1 MELAILAGLGA
12 LGWSFSAKGAQALPL
27 DHTPRLLSQKN
38 EFPFENQTECKTLL
52 ETDAQRA
59 RDHVARVYD
68 PQTGKYVFGPQSM
81 PGASDKTG
89 HVHSQRRMEMFTGA
103 EDTWNH
109 KCETTQIF
117 KPAELKVAINSGG
130 AARSA
135 DMLYDSK
142 ELIDRNVFG
151 TKMNNV
157 LPFEQTRVGPGVGV
171 DITTPS
177 ADGLHS
183 QFRVLPTDALNA
195 YRTNQLPT
203 PLAASGAAQ
212 PGVTNGGR
220 RYDTFVQSKPSLVTV
235 CAPNLGPATL
245 PTNAQS
251 WQPDVIHKS
260 VRSEGTSSEFR
271 GPSAAVAAT
280 GGSQTART
288 CESHVQ
294 RELLPDLP
302 WLQSRS
308 TVLAP
313 TEKCTDYVKQRK
325 GTKRESTVGW
335 LTGQSGSR
343 YGNYVDPGC
352 DDTIQKKQL
361 GGVCNSGGGHATA
374 RAGTKD
380 GCWSLKT
387 TTREQSAGFVGGK
400 YLVNSGDVRVSGP
413 GGSGLRDMTA
423 PTSCA
428 ASYLQKPSRNDSTVL
443 MGKGRETQGQCT
455 TGALRGGVVSDITH
469 HGAIKTRIDKVMYC
483 KQPSGFAPHALQ
495 RADPGRAKSCKKI
508 PSANPRELGL
518 GLN

>member
-12 LGWSFSAKGAQALPL
+12 LGWSFSAKGAATPPL
-27 DHTPRLLSQKN
+27 DHTPRLLSHKN

-59 RDHVARVYD
+59 RDHVTRVYD
-68 PQTGKYVFGPQSM
+68 PHTGKYVFSPQSM
-81 PGASDKTG
+81 PGASDKTA
-89 HVHSQRRMEMFTGA
+89 HVQNQRRMEMFTGA
-103 EDTWNH
+103 EETWNH
-109 KCETTQIF
+109 KCETTSIF
-117 KPAELKVAINSGG
+117 KPAELKVAVNSGG

-171 DITTPS
+171 DISTPS
-177 ADGLHS
+177 SDGLHS
-183 QFRVLPTDALNA
+183 QFRVLPTNALNA

-203 PLAASGAAQ
+203 PLAASGSVQ
-212 PGVTNGGR
+212 SGVTGGGR

-235 CAPNLGPATL
+235 CAPNLGPVTL

-251 WQPDVIHKS
+251 LHPEVIRKP
-260 VRSEGTSSEFR
+260 VRSEGTSCEFK
-271 GPSAAVAAT
+271 GPAAAVAAT

-288 CESHVQ
+288 CEGHVQ
-294 RELLPDLP
+294 RELLPATP
-302 WLQSRS
+302 WLQSQS
-308 TVLAP
+308 TILAP
-313 TEKCTDYVKQRK
+313 TEKYIDFVKNRK
-325 GTKRESTVGW
+325 GTKRDTSIGW
-335 LTGQSGSR
+335 VTGRSGSR
-343 YGNYVDPGC
+343 YSNYVDLGY
-352 DDTIQKKQL
+352 DDTLQKKQL
-361 GGVCNSGGGHATA
+361 SGVCTSGGGHVTT

-387 TTREQSAGFVGGK
+387 TTREQCADMVGGK
-400 YLVNSGDVRVSGP
+400 YLVNSGDVRVSEP

-443 MGKGRETQGQCT
+443 MGKGRETQGRST
-455 TGALRGGVVSDITH
+455 TGALRGGVASDAAQ
-469 HGAIKTRIDKVMYC
+469 HGIVKTRIEKVMYH

-518 GLN
+518 GL